1 MIPQHY
7 LMLLVAL
14 MFLGIPS
21 SSFICFA
28 AAANQL
34 FGADDGGRDGILY
47 NAVRDY
53 VSQDC
58 ANNNNC
64 AVAQRYGWPMN
75 SWCVGSVTDMSD
87 LFSFMSTF
95 NEDISVSGW
104 DTSSVENMM
113 QSMFDV

>member
-1 MIPQHY
+1 
-7 LMLLVAL
+7 

-21 SSFICFA
+21 SSFICF

-64 AVAQRYGWPMN
+64 CCCTKVRMANEFMVCRERYRY
-75 SWCVGSVTDMSD
+75 VRFV
-87 LFSFMSTF
+87 LLY
-95 NEDISVSGW
+95 EYV
-104 DTSSVENMM
+104 
-113 QSMFDV
+113 Q

>member
-1 MIPQHY
+1 
-7 LMLLVAL
+7 MLLVAL

-95 NEDISVSGW
+95 NEDISGW
-104 DTSSVENMM
+104 DTLLGVTKWYSVLRRRRRR
-113 QSMFDV
+113 